1 MRSAQTE
8 SEPDLA
14 TTIAA
19 VERHLTPNDLADRWG
34 VSRGHL
40 ANERSDGRG
49 PTYLKIGSRVL
60 YRLADIETYESARL
74 VTAVAA

>member
-1 MRSAQTE
+1 M
-8 SEPDLA
+8 A
-14 TTIAA
+14 TIVAA
-19 VERHLTPNDLADRWG
+19 VERHLTPTDLADRWG

-60 YRLADIETYESARL
+60 YRIADIEAYESPRL
-74 VTAVAA
+74 IKAVAA